1 MKRILVVDDEPDIRL
16 ILADCLES
24 YGFLVGMAASGSEAL
39 RELEHTRYD
48 GMLLDIR
55 MPGLDG
61 LEVLKQVRQAHPAL
75 PIIMV
80 TGSVARA
87 SAVEAL
93 KAGAKAYILKPFEVS
108 EVKRMVE
115 RWIGPPGETH
125 DG

>member
-24 YGFLVGMAASGSEAL
+24 YGFLVGTAASGLEAL

-61 LEVLKQVRQAHPAL
+61 LEVVKQVQQVHPAL

-80 TGSVARA
+80 TGSVACA

-93 KAGAKAYILKPFEVS
+93 KAGAKAYILKPFKVS
-108 EVKRMVE
+108 EIGRMVE
-115 RWIGPPGETH
+115 RWIGPPGGSH
-125 DG
+125 D